1 MNSFNHA
8 SLLLRSFSESEYL
21 PFTNSEY
28 ASDRRVSKT
37 VEIVSSSSSST
48 SNLEKLISIEKK
60 SGIYDIKTYKMF
72 ARNVKQLKNLLQNEL
87 KKCKTEGKTIFG
99 YGAPAKGNVLLNY
112 CDIGKE
118 FLDYILDTTPLK
130 QGLYTPGTH
139 IPVRLYQTLP
149 KNASQYVALLLAW
162 NYEKD
167 IVQKENEFRK
177 NGGRFLVPIP
187 TPKIIGV

>member
-1 MNSFNHA
+1 M
-8 SLLLRSFSESEYL
+8 EE
-21 PFTNSEY
+21 
-28 ASDRRVSKT
+28 
-37 VEIVSSSSSST
+37 
-48 SNLEKLISIEKK
+48 LISIEKK
-60 SGIYDIKTYKMF
+60 SGIYDIKTYVMF
-72 ARNVKQLKNLLQNEL
+72 AKNVKQLKNMLQNEL
-87 KKCKTEGKTIFG
+87 KKCKSEGKSIFG

-130 QGLYTPGTH
+130 QGLYTPGMH